1 MLTEVKRAM
10 CRQSENC
17 NKGIENT
24 KKYQKVIELNNITKQ
39 KNSTEW
45 LN

>member
-10 CRQSENC
+10 CRQSENF

-24 KKYQKVIELNNITKQ
+24 KKYQKNHRAE
-39 KNSTEW
+39 
-45 LN
+45 